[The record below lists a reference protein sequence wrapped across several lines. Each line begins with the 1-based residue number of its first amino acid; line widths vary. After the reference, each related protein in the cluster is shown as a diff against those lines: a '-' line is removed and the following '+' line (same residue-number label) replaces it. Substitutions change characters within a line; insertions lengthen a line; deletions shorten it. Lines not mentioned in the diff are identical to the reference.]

1 MSTHKEKTGSN
12 VRGKS
17 IGKFFF
23 KREHF
28 SFLASLH
35 SLKPFRKNQS
45 TVKIRIPEKKRPS
58 EASTTEP
65 PDHDSAYA
73 ANPTNTTDW

>member
-17 IGKFFF
+17 IGNFFF
-23 KREHF
+23 KREH
-28 SFLASLH
+28 LNLLPSLH
-35 SLKPFRKNQS
+35 SHKPFRKNQS
-45 TVKIRIPEKKRPS
+45 AVKIRIPEKKRPS

-73 ANPTNTTDW
+73 ANPINTIDL